1 MAQRAQMSGALAGA
15 LGLIAGLGA
24 RILAGVELRRLRGRP
39 LRWGGWPL
47 ALFVGGLL
55 AAALLLGAPGVSP
68 AQLPDAPLSRAL
80 VQALAAAPLAALAA
94 GGGAL
99 AVIDLRTRL
108 LPDRVLLA
116 TGAVAVA
123 SAALLVVL
131 RGNPGPFLSGI
142 AAGCAVF
149 LALLALSAIAPGQLG
164 GGDVKLGPVLGFV
177 LGTRGLDAVLLG
189 LGAGALLAGL
199 FGVALLIARSWTR
212 GAGAGAGAG
221 LRIPLGPPLLLGAWL
236 GIVLDGLLSAAPG

>member
-1 MAQRAQMSGALAGA
+1 MSGALAGA

-80 VQALAAAPLAALAA
+80 VHTLAAAP
-94 GGGAL
+94 L

-142 AAGCAVF
+142 TAGCAVF

-212 GAGAGAGAG
+212 GAGAGAG